1 MSTVHLTMTGV
12 FAGVSICG
20 VKAEGD
26 TGVHYAYAPIDNAEF
41 RATVCPQ
48 CLMAHVESF
57 TADEMKDAP
66 DWVKEMAAG
75 DSAKQQNLFED
86 GSKEC

>member
-26 TGVHYAYAPIDNAEF
+26 TGVHYAYAPIDNPQF
-41 RATVCPQ
+41 RATVCPH
-48 CLMAHVESF
+48 CLREHVGSF
-57 TADEMKDAP
+57 TEEELKSAP
-66 DWVKEMAAG
+66 EWVREMAAG